1 MNSAIVGLLISAIC
15 CEAAPHPGDSLA
27 HRDDGV
33 AVLNEPCYVHDGAC
47 NGYPV
52 CCVTV
57 GTCISKHSGTVSSN
71 LKYYEGGCQ
80 SFDSS
85 KKEYKNDG
93 RQKNA
98 HCKQQGECTIQFLE
112 TCMGGTTKPGLMTEV
127 PKETMDR
134 FMEGSCETACP
145 AGRRGGGHYSRGAKT
160 NGTTTTTTTTTV
172 ITRVTESIY
181 LAISDPSAVN
191 ATAMGPLVI
200 RTIAAMA
207 GFGRDHSMLDV
218 EMPSSMS
225 ATNKLTA
232 HFDVTNLH
240 KVKPEE
246 VKTNIAA
253 HSVSAVNAMLA
264 GAIGTCPYTVT
275 MIDEAAHNAATP
287 EDATSDAHSA
297 NSIMMV
303 LMTAAAAVI
312 VA

>member
-15 CEAAPHPGDSLA
+15 CEAAPHPGNALA

-33 AVLNEPCYVHDGAC
+33 AALNEPCYVHDGAC

-71 LKYYEGGCQ
+71 TKYYEGGCQ

-85 KKEYKNDG
+85 KKEYNE
-93 RQKNA
+93 RNKNA
-98 HCKQQGECTIQFLE
+98 HCKQQGECTMQFLE
-112 TCMGGTTKPGLMTEV
+112 TCMGGTTKPGLYTEV

-134 FMEGSCETACP
+134 FMEKSCETACP
-145 AGRRGGGHYSRGAKT
+145 KGRRGGGHYSRGGKT

-172 ITRVTESIY
+172 ITQVTESMY
-181 LAISDPSAVN
+181 LAISDVSAVN

-207 GFGRDHSMLDV
+207 GFGTDHSMLDV
-218 EMPSSMS
+218 EMPETMS
-225 ATNKLTA
+225 ATMKLTA

-240 KVKPEE
+240 KVKPDE

-253 HSVSAVNAMLA
+253 HSVSAVNAMFA

-275 MIDEAAHNAATP
+275 MIDEAAHTAATAP
-287 EDATSDAHSA
+287 SDATSAAHGA
-297 NSIMMV
+297 HGIIMGFMG
-303 LMTAAAAVI
+303 AAAVI